1 MDIPTMNRVI
11 GILKRETRSLKVPV
25 VTLISQT
32 KRNPYKVLISCLLSL
47 RTNDHTTVGAV
58 ERLFKVAVT
67 PEAMLGIPAARLEKI
82 IYPVGFYRVKSK
94 VLRSVSRDILERFG
108 GRVPDTLEELLT
120 LKGVGRKTAN
130 LVLTLGHG
138 KPGIC
143 VDIHVH
149 RISNRLGFV
158 KTRSPHET
166 EFALRKKLPPRH
178 WIRYNDLLV
187 AYGQHVCRPVS
198 PHCSVCKLSPY
209 CRRVGVRTSR

>member
-1 MDIPTMNRVI
+1 LDIPTMNRVI

-67 PEAMLGIPAARLEKI
+67 PEAMLEIPAARLEKI

-166 EFALRKKLPPRH
+166 EFALRKKLPSRH

>member
-1 MDIPTMNRVI
+1 MDVPTMDRVI
-11 GILKRETRSLKVPV
+11 KILKRETRALKVPV
-25 VTLISQT
+25 VTLIAQT

-47 RTNDHTTVGAV
+47 RTNDHTTIGAT
-58 ERLFKVAVT
+58 ERLFKAAVT
-67 PEAMLGIPAARLEKI
+67 PEAMLQIPAARLEKI

-166 EFALRKKLPPRH
+166 EFALRAKLPARH
-178 WIRYNDLLV
+178 WMRYNDLLV

-198 PHCSVCKLSPY
+198 PHCSVCKIRPY
-209 CRRVGVRTSR
+209 CRRVGVKTSR